1 MTDDLPT
8 GTLTFLFSDVEGSTE
23 LWEQE
28 PDAMRLALAR
38 HDALLRA
45 QVEAYGGKIVKTTGD
60 GLHAVF
66 QRATQA
72 VAMALACQQAL
83 QAEDW
88 AGLSHPLRVRM
99 GLHTGEAELRDGDYY
114 SSAVNRSARLMAIAS
129 GGQTL
134 LSMVT
139 AELVQA
145 DLPAG
150 VTLQDL
156 GEQRLRDLSR
166 PERVFQL
173 AGPGLPDEFPA
184 LRSLNRLPNNL
195 PIQLTSFIGREREI
209 AETIRL
215 LATTRLLTLIGPGGT
230 GKTRLALQASA
241 EVLENYPAGVWW
253 VELAPLADPSL
264 IVPRVAAALGVREQ
278 QGRPLFDSLI
288 DYLRAK
294 ILLLILDNCE
304 HLVEASARL
313 VTDLLSS
320 CARLTILASSREAL
334 GVAGETIYRVP
345 SLSLPDP
352 ESLTPEGLLQSEATR
367 LFLARARAAL
377 PGFELTDHNLPAVA
391 QICRRLDGIPL
402 ALELAAGRVRLFSA
416 EQIAARLDDR
426 FRLLT
431 GGSRTAVPRQQTLEA
446 LIDWSYDL
454 LDEPERAALQRVSVF
469 AGGWSFDAAEALL
482 GDEALD
488 LLAHLVDKSLV
499 VAAESSRVG
508 ELRYHLLETI
518 RQYGRDKLLESGEAP
533 AVRDLHLKTFLQLA
547 IEAEPQLEGPQIL
560 SWLDRLTPELDN
572 FSAALEWGLV
582 RSPGAALQLAACLRF
597 FWEIR
602 AGLLEGRSWLEQGLD
617 RFGSS
622 CPEDEAARLEW
633 QAQRAHGL
641 AASGLLAF
649 AIGELNTAREQ
660 LTESAELARQS
671 DSPKTLASALGLL
684 GLIATWQGDA
694 ATAEAVVLEGLK
706 LNQVKINSSDWI
718 VFKTVQ
724 SNLAALIYHDND
736 QAAEFLKEIVR
747 LQQQELANPWQITM
761 SLLGLGNLAVSQG
774 NDPDALAYFQES
786 EKLFDQL
793 CARAMVCAMQS
804 EQAHIMRRAGK
815 YAQAAALYA
824 ISIPRWQELGGLA
837 PLAHELECLA
847 FIAIVQK
854 YSERA
859 ACLLGAA
866 EGLREK
872 ANAPMRTTERLE
884 YDSFTAALH
893 RQLDAAAFAT
903 AWVAGQAMNLEQA
916 VALALEITL

>member
-264 IVPRVAAALGVREQ
+264 IVPRVAATLGVREQ

-294 ILLLILDNCE
+294 SLLLILDNCE

-320 CARLTILASSREAL
+320 CARLTILASSAKPWAWPARRFT
-334 GVAGETIYRVP
+334 GCP
-345 SLSLPDP
+345 P
-352 ESLTPEGLLQSEATR
+352 
-367 LFLARARAAL
+367 FLY
-377 PGFELTDHNLPAVA
+377 PT
-391 QICRRLDGIPL
+391 
-402 ALELAAGRVRLFSA
+402 
-416 EQIAARLDDR
+416 
-426 FRLLT
+426 
-431 GGSRTAVPRQQTLEA
+431 
-446 LIDWSYDL
+446 
-454 LDEPERAALQRVSVF
+454 QRV
-469 AGGWSFDAAEALL
+469 
-482 GDEALD
+482 
-488 LLAHLVDKSLV
+488 
-499 VAAESSRVG
+499 
-508 ELRYHLLETI
+508 
-518 RQYGRDKLLESGEAP
+518 
-533 AVRDLHLKTFLQLA
+533 
-547 IEAEPQLEGPQIL
+547 
-560 SWLDRLTPELDN
+560 
-572 FSAALEWGLV
+572 
-582 RSPGAALQLAACLRF
+582 
-597 FWEIR
+597 
-602 AGLLEGRSWLEQGLD
+602 
-617 RFGSS
+617 
-622 CPEDEAARLEW
+622 
-633 QAQRAHGL
+633 
-641 AASGLLAF
+641 
-649 AIGELNTAREQ
+649 
-660 LTESAELARQS
+660 
-671 DSPKTLASALGLL
+671 
-684 GLIATWQGDA
+684 
-694 ATAEAVVLEGLK
+694 
-706 LNQVKINSSDWI
+706 
-718 VFKTVQ
+718 
-724 SNLAALIYHDND
+724 
-736 QAAEFLKEIVR
+736 
-747 LQQQELANPWQITM
+747 
-761 SLLGLGNLAVSQG
+761 
-774 NDPDALAYFQES
+774 
-786 EKLFDQL
+786 
-793 CARAMVCAMQS
+793 
-804 EQAHIMRRAGK
+804 
-815 YAQAAALYA
+815 
-824 ISIPRWQELGGLA
+824 
-837 PLAHELECLA
+837 
-847 FIAIVQK
+847 
-854 YSERA
+854 
-859 ACLLGAA
+859 
-866 EGLREK
+866 
-872 ANAPMRTTERLE
+872 
-884 YDSFTAALH
+884 
-893 RQLDAAAFAT
+893 
-903 AWVAGQAMNLEQA
+903 
-916 VALALEITL
+916 